1 MVIEYNGKLRSH
13 RLSTPKCIE
22 TCDGITIFGKKI
34 RSLVFSTDA
43 AIISNI
49 DADAVLAYYPFT
61 PQPRIVHAAICAADM
76 PVFVG
81 VGGGYTSG
89 ERSVQQA
96 IEAENLGCFGVMLN
110 APIRPEVIRQIKER
124 VDIPIF
130 YTVVSAG
137 QEYRDHLAAGADF
150 LNVCAAEKTADV
162 VRMIRNENPALPVI
176 ASGGPTEQTIMET
189 ISAGANAI
197 TFTPP
202 TTGEIYKDIMKAH
215 RMRYEG

>member
-1 MVIEYNGKLRSH
+1 MAIEYNGKLRSH

-22 TCDGITIFGKKI
+22 ECDGITIFGKRIK
-34 RSLVFSTDA
+34 SLVFSTDA

-61 PQPRIVHAAICAADM
+61 PQPRIVHATICAADM

-89 ERSVQQA
+89 DRSVQQA
-96 IEAENLGCFGVMLN
+96 IEAENIGCFGVMLN
-110 APIRPEVIRQIKER
+110 APIRPEDIRRIKER

-130 YTVVSAG
+130 YTVVSAK
-137 QEYRDHLAAGADF
+137 QEYRDHLAAGVDF
-150 LNVCAAEKTADV
+150 LNICAAENTAEV
-162 VRMIRNENPALPVI
+162 VRTIRTQNPDIPII

-202 TTGEIYKDIMKAH
+202 TTGEIYKGIMKAH
-215 RMRYEG
+215 RMKYQN

>member
-1 MVIEYNGKLRSH
+1 MGVEYTGKLRSH

-22 TCDGITIFGKKI
+22 SCDGIVIFGKRIK
-34 RSLVFSTDA
+34 SLVFSTDA

-61 PQPRIVHAAICAADM
+61 PQPRIVHATICAADM

-89 ERSVQQA
+89 DRSVQQA
-96 IEAENLGCFGVMLN
+96 IEAENIGSFGVMLN
-110 APIRPEVIRQIKER
+110 APIQPEDIRLIKEH

-130 YTVVSAG
+130 YTVVSAK
-137 QEYRDHLAAGADF
+137 QEYKDHLVAGVDF
-150 LNVCAAEKTADV
+150 LNICAAENTAEV
-162 VRMIRNENPALPVI
+162 VRTIRAQDPNVPII

-202 TTGEIYKDIMKAH
+202 TTGEIYNV
-215 RMRYEG
+215 Y